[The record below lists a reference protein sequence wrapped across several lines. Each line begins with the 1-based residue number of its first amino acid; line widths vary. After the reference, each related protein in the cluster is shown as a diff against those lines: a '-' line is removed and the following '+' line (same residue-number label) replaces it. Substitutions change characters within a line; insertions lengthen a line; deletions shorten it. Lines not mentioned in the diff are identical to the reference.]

1 MIIVALDIDDTM
13 IDRTDNY
20 IGSHGEWHDTLTEL
34 QRYGERHSIPVI
46 FQLVTAKETQK
57 VDCTV
62 DKILAELPEFFP
74 TLTSTGAKVCTRE
87 KHQYLAKRH
96 INESLLF
103 EAYNNFDKLVFNRAH
118 SSDKPLPLKDEEQD
132 LLPAVHIV
140 HSNYRDNDDNLW
152 TSKAHVLKYISD
164 FFGVVEPKNVFLF
177 DDSEFN
183 RSNLAYR
190 CGDPSVPEFQFILS
204 DSLASLSASIKERI
218 DTIAATAPTPEPVPA
233 PVSDHAVADTPSPV
247 ETALAQPSNYFQY
260 WFNFLTTASP
270 PDIAPILPADDEDEK
285 IPSMTC
291 AIS

>member
-20 IGSHGEWHDTLTEL
+20 IGSHGEWHATLTDL
-34 QRYGERHSIPVI
+34 QRYGERHNIPVV
-46 FQLVTAKETQK
+46 FQLVTAKETQT

-74 TLTSTGAKVCTRE
+74 TLTSTGTKVSTRE

-103 EAYNNFDKLVFNRAH
+103 EAYNSFDKLVSNRAH
-118 SSDKPLPLKDEEQD
+118 SSDKPLPLNDEELD

-140 HSNYRDNDDNLW
+140 HSNYRDSDDNLW
-152 TSKAHVLKYISD
+152 TSKAHVLKYIAD
-164 FFGVVEPKNVFLF
+164 FLGVIEPNNVFLF

-190 CGDPSVPEFQFILS
+190 CGDSSVPEFQFILS

-218 DTIAATAPTPEPVPA
+218 DTIAATTPTSEPVPA
-233 PVSDHAVADTPSPV
+233 PVSDHAVADAPTPV
-247 ETALAQPSNYFQY
+247 ETALAQPSSNFQY
-260 WFNFLTTASP
+260 WFNFLATASS
-270 PDIAPILPADDEDEK
+270 PDIAPTVPADDD
-285 IPSMTC
+285 IIASMTC
-291 AIS
+291 IIS